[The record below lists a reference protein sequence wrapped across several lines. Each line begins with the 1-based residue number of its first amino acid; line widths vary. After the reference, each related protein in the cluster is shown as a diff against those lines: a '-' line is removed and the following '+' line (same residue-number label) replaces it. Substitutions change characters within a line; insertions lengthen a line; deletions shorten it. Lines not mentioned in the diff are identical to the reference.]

1 MAKDT
6 INQKMKATQHM
17 QLLPFSSISI
27 LDKENDVSEEESS
40 ESEGEEPSL

>member
-1 MAKDT
+1 MAEDT
-6 INQKMKATQHM
+6 INQKMKATQYM